1 MNILQPVLHV
11 ILMFSLLLFQ
21 VPPPHFLHTKEENSS
36 SGAHPPC
43 VSHLCVL
50 SHLVPVTP
58 SYLVYLMLIFQVERT
73 VSVVTETETPAET
86 ESNPPPDSAAET
98 SPTLPTA
105 PSPMEEEEEEEEEA
119 EEECVSA
126 LQLVGG

>member
-1 MNILQPVLHV
+1 
-11 ILMFSLLLFQ
+11 
-21 VPPPHFLHTKEENSS
+21 
-36 SGAHPPC
+36 
-43 VSHLCVL
+43 
-50 SHLVPVTP
+50 
-58 SYLVYLMLIFQVERT
+58 MLIFQVERT
-73 VSVVTETETPAET
+73 VTVVTETETPAET
-86 ESNPPPDSAAET
+86 ESNPPLDSAAET